1 MPLTANKATI
11 DTAIDNMIAYYSTG
25 TFIPT
30 GLVWGWHVL
39 SPTEPFTEGIAAGRP
54 RTTRRR

>member
-1 MPLTANKATI
+1 MPLTNDKSVI
-11 DTAIDNMIAYYSTG
+11 DTAIDGMLSYYSTG

-39 SPTEPFTEGIAAGRP
+39 SPTEPFTEGDPAG
-54 RTTRRR
+54 